1 MRSEQPKRYNSK
13 KMKALLT
20 ILIAMKDSEEIDFDV
35 FNDYTG
41 LGKKTYSEVLKMI
54 EEMLID
60 LNMKFQFKRV
70 KIQLENN
77 KTRYYIYKYKFHV
90 PNPIDYSYNIPD
102 KLGKIKLINYS
113 LVLVYLMLRNNE
125 IVRLNRLETIFPN
138 FKAHKLMDMM
148 HSLKDIVDGDLYR
161 EGYQYKLKE
170 WDYE

>member
-1 MRSEQPKRYNSK
+1 
-13 KMKALLT
+13 
-20 ILIAMKDSEEIDFDV
+20 
-35 FNDYTG
+35 
-41 LGKKTYSEVLKMI
+41 
-54 EEMLID
+54 
-60 LNMKFQFKRV
+60 MKFKFEEV

-90 PNPIDYSYNIPD
+90 PNPIDYSYNKPD
-102 KLGKIKLINYS
+102 KLGKIKIINYS

-138 FKAHKLMDMM
+138 FEWHKFMNMI

-161 EGYQYKLKE
+161 EGWQYKFKE